1 MILKNVPFS
10 KKQVRLSSPD
20 GNAFVLIG
28 LAGNLAKQI
37 GLNKDE
43 VFKDMQNGDYKHL
56 VTVFDEYFGDYVDI
70 VDDIDLFNED

>member
-1 MILKNVPFS
+1 MILKNVPIS
-10 KKQVRLSSPD
+10 RKQVRLSSSD

-43 VFKDMQNGDYKHL
+43 VIADMQSSDYKHL

-70 VDDIDLFNED
+70 VDDINLFD